1 MTIIKGASSIIA
13 GAGAGVV
20 YLAAVG
26 WSTQQAE
33 AVRIGVEI
41 RPDGMPVR
49 IVEPGVPWGYSAL
62 VAVLTV
68 GVLIVALHQSRRVR
82 AWDEGRRTHDAD
94 TSRGSRRDLLLGL
107 TAGVLVLGAAVVVGQ
122 ATLDS
127 AEALRAGAAF
137 DRPVPL
143 IWLQSAAQSP
153 AVHVALAGLL
163 WAVVAPLVPQV
174 RQPVPEPASAGA
186 VPSVA
191 R

>member
-1 MTIIKGASSIIA
+1 MTIIKGVSSIIA

-33 AVRIGVEI
+33 AVRAGVEI

-49 IVEPGVPWGYSAL
+49 IVEPGIPWGYSAL

-68 GVLIVALHQSRRVR
+68 VVLIVALHQSGRARGWDRARRPHDPDTV
-82 AWDEGRRTHDAD
+82 DEPRREH
-94 TSRGSRRDLLLGL
+94 LLGL
-107 TAGVLVLGAAVVVGQ
+107 TAALLVLAAAVVVGY

-153 AVHVALAGLL
+153 AVHVALAGLV
-163 WAVVAPLVPQV
+163 WAVVAPLVPRV
-174 RQPVPEPASAGA
+174 RRSVPEPSPTGA
-186 VPSVA
+186 VPSRA
-191 R
+191 Q